1 MQRENMTTEP
11 QPDFRELFATFGKIG
26 LLSFGGP
33 AAQIAMMQRVI
44 VDEKKWM
51 DQERLIHALNFC
63 MLLPGPEA
71 MQLATYCGWAAKGW
85 RGGLLAGLLFVL
97 PGAAVMLV
105 LSALYVAFG
114 LVDVVV
120 GLLFGLK
127 AAVLAIVFEAL
138 YRMARRTLASGFSY
152 AIAVLAFMAVAFLK
166 LPFPLVVALA
176 ALAGGVRY
184 WLQRDGHG
192 VAHGSV
198 GPNAM
203 RVATQQALIWGAL
216 WLLPLLA
223 LYMVFGTHHVF
234 TTEAVFFSKLAAVTF
249 GGAYAALSYTA
260 QQAVEHFGWM
270 KPGEMLTGLGLAET
284 TPGPLILVLVFV
296 GFVGASNLSGL
307 PPLVGGLFG
316 GLIALWFTFV
326 PCFLWIFAGAPFLER
341 MRKVRWLSAM
351 LGGIT
356 AAVVGVIAN
365 LALWFS
371 LHVLF
376 GKVVDH
382 QIGALTLPLPVV
394 STIDNAAV
402 LIAGAAAFLLVVL
415 KLNMPLVL
423 LLAACFGI
431 IFRLVF

>member
-1 MQRENMTTEP
+1 MT
-11 QPDFRELFATFGKIG
+11 ELEERPGFGEIFTTFGKIG
-26 LLSFGGP
+26 VLSFGGP
-33 AAQIAMMQRVI
+33 AAQIAMLQRI
-44 VDEKKWM
+44 LVDEKKWL

-71 MQLATYCGWAAKGW
+71 MQLATYCGWVVKGW

-97 PGAAVMLV
+97 PGAVVMLA
-105 LSALYVAFG
+105 LSTLYIAFG
-114 LVDVVV
+114 HVEIVA

-127 AAVLAIVFEAL
+127 AAVLAVVFEAL
-138 YRMARRTLASGFSY
+138 YRMAKRTLASGFSY
-152 AIAVLAFMAVAFLK
+152 AVAISAFIAIAFLK
-166 LPFPLVVALA
+166 LPFPLVILLA
-176 ALAGGVRY
+176 AVAGGLRH
-184 WLQRDGHG
+184 LIQ
-192 VAHGSV
+192 GSSTATIL
-198 GPNAM
+198 GEATPGAL
-203 RVATQQALIWGAL
+203 REFTQQTLIWGGL
-216 WLLPLLA
+216 WLLPLLG
-223 LYMVFGTHHVF
+223 LFLVFGGGHVF
-234 TTEAVFFSKLAAVTF
+234 VQEAAFFSKLAAVTF

-296 GFVGASNLSGL
+296 GFVGAANLSGL
-307 PPLVGGLFG
+307 PPLSGGFSG

-326 PCFLWIFAGAPFLER
+326 PCFLWILAGAPFVER
-341 MRKVRWLSAM
+341 LRQVRWLSAM
-351 LGGIT
+351 MGGIT

-371 LHVLF
+371 LHVIFLQ
-376 GKVVDH
+376 VVEKAA
-382 QIGALTLPLPVV
+382 GPFTLPLPVW

-402 LIAGAAAFLLVVL
+402 LIAGAAALLLVVF

-431 IFRLVF
+431 AIRLVF

>member
-1 MQRENMTTEP
+1 MTEP
-11 QPDFRELFATFGKIG
+11 VKQPDFRELFTTFGKVG

-33 AAQIAMMQRVI
+33 AAQIAMLQRII

-71 MQLATYCGWAAKGW
+71 MQLATYSGWAVKGW

-97 PGAAVMLV
+97 PGAVVMLG
-105 LSALYVAFG
+105 LSALYIAFG
-114 LVDVVV
+114 HVEVVA

-127 AAVLAIVFEAL
+127 AAVLAVVFEAL
-138 YRMARRTLASGFSY
+138 YRMAKRTLASGFSY
-152 AIAVLAFMAVAFLK
+152 AVAIMAFVAIALLK
-166 LPFPLVVALA
+166 LPFPLVVLLA
-176 ALAGGVRY
+176 ALAGGLRHIV
-184 WLQRDGHG
+184 Q
-192 VAHGSV
+192 GS
-198 GPNAM
+198 GAGTGLGEATPGAL
-203 RVATQQALIWGAL
+203 REFTQQTLIWGGL
-216 WLLPLLA
+216 WLVPLILLYLA
-223 LYMVFGTHHVF
+223 FGGTHVF
-234 TTEAVFFSKLAAVTF
+234 VQEAAFFSKLAAVTF

-296 GFVGASNLSGL
+296 GFVGAANLSGL
-307 PPLVGGLFG
+307 PPILGGFVGGF
-316 GLIALWFTFV
+316 IALWFTFV
-326 PCFLWIFAGAPFLER
+326 PCFLWILAGAPFVER
-341 MRKVRWLSAM
+341 LRQVRWLSAM

-376 GKVVDH
+376 AQVLDKTVGPFSV
-382 QIGALTLPLPVV
+382 PLPVW

-402 LIAGAAAFLLVVL
+402 LIAGAAALLLVVL

-423 LLAACFGI
+423 LLAACLGI
-431 IFRLVF
+431 AIRLVF

>member
-1 MQRENMTTEP
+1 MTQP
-11 QPDFRELFATFGKIG
+11 IKQPDFKELFTTFGKIG

-33 AAQIAMMQRVI
+33 AAQIAMLQRII

-71 MQLATYCGWAAKGW
+71 MQLATYAGWAVKGW

-97 PGAAVMLV
+97 PGAAVMLA
-105 LSALYVAFG
+105 LSAIYIAFG
-114 LVDVVV
+114 HVDVVA

-127 AAVLAIVFEAL
+127 AAVLAVVFEAL
-138 YRMARRTLASGFSY
+138 YRMGKRTLASGFSY
-152 AIAVLAFMAVAFLK
+152 CVAIAAFIAIAHLK
-166 LPFPLVVALA
+166 LPFPLVVLLA
-176 ALAGGVRY
+176 AVAGGLRHVVQGKGATTVLGEATPGALR
-184 WLQRDGHG
+184 GF
-192 VAHGSV
+192 
-198 GPNAM
+198 
-203 RVATQQALIWGAL
+203 TQQTVIWGGL
-216 WLLPLLA
+216 WLLPLVL
-223 LYMVFGTHHVF
+223 LYMTFGGAHVF
-234 TTEAVFFSKLAAVTF
+234 AQEAAFFSKLAAVTF
-249 GGAYAALSYTA
+249 GGAYAVLSYTA
-260 QQAVEHFGWM
+260 QQAVDHFNWM

-296 GFVGASNLSGL
+296 GFVGAANLSGL
-307 PPLVGGLFG
+307 PPLAGGVIG

-326 PCFLWIFAGAPFLER
+326 PCFLWILAGAPFVER
-341 MRKVRWLSAM
+341 LRQVRWLSAM

-371 LHVLF
+371 LHVIF
-376 GKVVDH
+376 A
-382 QIGALTLPLPVV
+382 QIVEKSIGPFSLPLPVW

-423 LLAACFGI
+423 LLAACLGI
-431 IFRLVF
+431 VIRLVF

>member
-1 MQRENMTTEP
+1 MT
-11 QPDFRELFATFGKIG
+11 QPDFKELFTTFGKIG

-33 AAQIAMMQRVI
+33 AAQIAMLQRVL

-71 MQLATYCGWAAKGW
+71 MQLATYSGWAVKGW

-97 PGAAVMLV
+97 PGAAVMLA
-105 LSALYVAFG
+105 LSALYIALGHVEIVA
-114 LVDVVV
+114 

-127 AAVLAIVFEAL
+127 AAVLAVVFEAL
-138 YRMARRTLASGFSY
+138 YRMGKRTLASGFSY
-152 AIAVLAFMAVAFLK
+152 CVAVAAFIAIALLK
-166 LPFPLVVALA
+166 LPFPLVILLA
-176 ALAGGVRY
+176 ALVGGLRHVVQGNGTATVLGEAAPGALREFVR
-184 WLQRDGHG
+184 
-192 VAHGSV
+192 
-198 GPNAM
+198 
-203 RVATQQALIWGAL
+203 QALIWAGL
-216 WLLPLLA
+216 WLAPLLA
-223 LYMVFGTHHVF
+223 LYLIFGGSHVF
-234 TTEAVFFSKLAAVTF
+234 VQEAAFFSKLAAVTF

-296 GFVGASNLSGL
+296 GFVGAANLSGL
-307 PPLVGGLFG
+307 PPLVGGFFG

-326 PCFLWIFAGAPFLER
+326 PCFLWILAGAPFVER
-341 MRKVRWLSAM
+341 LRQLRWLSAM
-351 LGGIT
+351 MGGIT

-376 GKVVDH
+376 AQVVEKAV
-382 QIGALTLPLPVV
+382 GPFSLPLPVW

-402 LIAGAAAFLLVVL
+402 LIAGAAALLLVVFRM
-415 KLNMPLVL
+415 NMPLVL

-431 IFRLVF
+431 VIRLVF

>member
-1 MQRENMTTEP
+1 MTTEP
-11 QPDFRELFATFGKIG
+11 QPDFRELFITFGKVG

-33 AAQIAMMQRVI
+33 AAQIAMLQRVL
-44 VDEKKWM
+44 VDEKRWM

-71 MQLATYCGWAAKGW
+71 MQLATYAGWAVKGW

-97 PGAAVMLV
+97 PGAAVMLA

-114 LVDVVV
+114 QVDIVA
-120 GLLFGLK
+120 GFLFGLK

-138 YRMARRTLASGFSY
+138 YRMAKRTLASGFSY
-152 AIAVLAFMAVAFLK
+152 AVAIAAFVAIAFLK
-166 LPFPLVVALA
+166 LPFPIVVILA
-176 ALAGGVRY
+176 ALAGGLRH
-184 WLQRDGHG
+184 WIKGG
-192 VAHGSV
+192 SAANSVAQAA
-198 GPNAM
+198 PNAL
-203 RVATQQALIWGAL
+203 REFSLQSLIWGGL
-216 WLLPLLA
+216 WLVPLIT
-223 LYMVFGTHHVF
+223 LYMVFGKAHVF
-234 TTEAVFFSKLAAVTF
+234 TAEAAFFSKLAAVTF

-260 QQAVEHFGWM
+260 QQAVDHFGWM
-270 KPGEMLTGLGLAET
+270 QPGEMLTGLGLAET

-296 GFVGASNLSGL
+296 GFVGAANLSGL

-326 PCFLWIFAGAPFLER
+326 PCFLWILAGAPFVER
-341 MRKVRWLSAM
+341 LRQLRWLSAM

-382 QIGALTLPLPVV
+382 QIGVFSLPLPDV

-402 LIAGAAAFLLVVL
+402 LIAGAAALLLIVL

-423 LLAACFGI
+423 LLAACLGI
-431 IFRLVF
+431 AIRLVEQA